1 MIDEHRSSVA
11 GQQKSDGF
19 TLIEIMIALAIIGTA
34 LTVLIHTVNYH
45 ATIMYENTLTTR
57 MYQMAKERMYQL
69 EQTPQDSEGNISEEF
84 TYKTI
89 ISPIEDSNLVEL
101 KTIVSGQGK
110 QVVLNELVIAE
121 EGSDTR

>member
-1 MIDEHRSSVA
+1 
-11 GQQKSDGF
+11 
-19 TLIEIMIALAIIGTA
+19 
-34 LTVLIHTVNYH
+34 
-45 ATIMYENTLTTR
+45 MYENTLTTR